1 MESTTKRLMPLNLQ
15 FFADEGEGESET
27 TTETT
32 APTEG
37 ESQAKETAKPTLT
50 LDLNALLKGNKA
62 LQSQFDKQVSKALDT
77 AKGKWEA
84 EKNLTAEQLVQQ
96 KAQDREKE
104 LADREA
110 ELTRR
115 ELRAT
120 ALEQMSQKG
129 MPAELIDAISVTDEA
144 AMAASLEKAE
154 KAFRAAVD
162 RAVKDKL
169 KGGTPKDTPADPKAT
184 HMAAMRAAA
193 GLKPPKT

>member
-1 MESTTKRLMPLNLQ
+1 M
-15 FFADEGEGESET
+15 
-27 TTETT
+27 
-32 APTEG
+32 
-37 ESQAKETAKPTLT
+37 
-50 LDLNALLKGNKA
+50 
-62 LQSQFDKQVSKALDT
+62 DT

-84 EKNLTAEQLVQQ
+84 DKNLTAEQLANQ
-96 KAQDREKE
+96 KAQEKE
-104 LADREA
+104 EALADREA

-115 ELRAT
+115 ELRAA

-129 MPAELIDAISVTDEA
+129 MPPELIDAISVTDEE

-154 KAFRAAVD
+154 KAF

-193 GLKPPKT
+193 GLKSPRPNIKRR